1 MIGQSIIPA
10 GYSPSYECLQ
20 WLHSE
25 HRRIEQLRR
34 EAYDNAAMSEYDKS
48 KWEHFYTLMKF
59 EDITWNALYECS
71 EAQRKATDKLLAE
84 TKAFLAELAVEPD
97 YSNYSGISF

>member
-10 GYSPSYECLQ
+10 GFSPSNECLN

-34 EAYDNAAMSEYDKS
+34 EAYDGAVANAYDS
-48 KWEHFYTLMKF
+48 DKWRHYYTLTKF
-59 EDITWNALYECS
+59 EDITWGALNECC
-71 EAQRKATDKLLAE
+71 EAEIRATDKLLAE

-97 YSNYSGISF
+97 YSN